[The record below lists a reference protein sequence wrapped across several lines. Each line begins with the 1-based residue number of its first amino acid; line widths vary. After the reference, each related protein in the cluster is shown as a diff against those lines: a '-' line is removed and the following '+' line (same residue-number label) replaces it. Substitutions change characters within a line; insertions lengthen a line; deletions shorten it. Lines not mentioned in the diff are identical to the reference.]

1 MPNRFELVDEVQ
13 PDAITVSLAQ
23 RPNGQWARVHCPVS
37 ALPSLAKD
45 MASEDMAPKDALGSA
60 VKLANT
66 AKLAIVIMDPD
77 GVWKKEWGELYRYG
91 DEIGDGEISDA
102 Q

>member
-13 PDAITVSLAQ
+13 PDAITVWLAQ
-23 RPNGQWARVHCPVS
+23 RADGQWARVYCPTS
-37 ALPSLAKD
+37 ALPSLPKD
-45 MASEDMAPKDALGSA
+45 MVSQDMAPKDALGSA

-77 GVWKKEWGELYRYG
+77 GVWKKEWGDLYRYD
-91 DEIGDGEISDA
+91 DEIGDGEVSDA